1 MIVGHAHRRGLL
13 AVIGVCMTA
22 GIAATL
28 LATSGAPAQSATGAT
43 LTAAKR
49 KVVRHWVPASR
60 SSWQW
65 VLDHPLG
72 FASASDMGTHGTLST
87 GARASSP
94 QVYDIDGFDNSA
106 STVNRLHALHK
117 RAICYISVG
126 TWENWRPDASRFPA
140 ALRGAA
146 DPGWTG
152 EQWLNISPRGRYYRT
167 LRSESSGTPRGQWD
181 VRLALDGV
189 FVGCAVS

>member
-1 MIVGHAHRRGLL
+1 
-13 AVIGVCMTA
+13 
-22 GIAATL
+22 
-28 LATSGAPAQSATGAT
+28 
-43 LTAAKR
+43 
-49 KVVRHWVPASR
+49 
-60 SSWQW
+60 
-65 VLDHPLG
+65 
-72 FASASDMGTHGTLST
+72 MGTHGTLST

-94 QVYDIDGFDNSA
+94 QVDDIDGFDNSA

-181 VRLALDGV
+181 ARLALDGV
-189 FVGCAVS
+189 VVGCAVS